1 MNDIIESANYKK
13 AVALTQSIKVNAKLA
28 EQSLY
33 EVCKGLKEIHDDK
46 LYKELGYDTFE
57 SYSEDELSIK
67 RHMAYKYVAV
77 AEIENVES
85 IQHLGV
91 TKLSLLAKLDEP
103 EIEEIKQNTDLESTS
118 VRELKAKIA
127 DLKKANDR
135 LLEKVDE
142 AEKKAENSRKS
153 EEKACGKLSIL
164 QTDTEFYK
172 KKIEQLEREISEHK
186 DFENLPIVQALNVEK
201 EELEAK
207 IRELENRPVE
217 VAVADNS
224 EEIEKLKEAAKEAE
238 NKYFAMIE
246 KMSECDKEHADE
258 VKRIKAEYEKR
269 ITETSKA
276 ETVTV
281 SDDKAIFKAYLSNA
295 VDASKRLLGFINSHE
310 NEPFFKDKT
319 RELFNSILNQIEDKV

>member
-46 LYKELGYDTFE
+46 LYKELGYENFE
-57 SYSEDELSIK
+57 SYSEDELNIK
-67 RHMAYKYVAV
+67 RHMAYKYVTV

-85 IQHLGV
+85 IQHLGI
-91 TKLSLLAKLDEP
+91 TKLSLLAKLDETERQDIQQTVP
-103 EIEEIKQNTDLESTS
+103 VESVS

-135 LLEKVDE
+135 LIEKVDE

-153 EEKACGKLSIL
+153 EEKACGKLSVL

-186 DFENLPIVQALNVEK
+186 DFENLPIVQALNAEK

-246 KMSECDKEHADE
+246 KMSESDKEHADE

-269 ITETSKA
+269 ITESKA

-295 VDASKRLLGFINSHE
+295 VDASKRLIEFIKSHE
-310 NEPFFKDKT
+310 SEPFFKDKT
-319 RELFNSILNQIEDKV
+319 RELFNSILMQIEDKT

>member
-33 EVCKGLKEIHDDK
+33 EVCRSLKEIHDDK
-46 LYKELGYDTFE
+46 LYKELGYETFE
-57 SYSEDELSIK
+57 SYSEDELNIK
-67 RHMAYKYVAV
+67 RHMAYKYVTV
-77 AEIENVES
+77 AGIENVES
-85 IQHLGV
+85 IQHLGI
-91 TKLSLLAKLDEP
+91 TKLSLLAKLDETERQDIQQTVP
-103 EIEEIKQNTDLESTS
+103 VESVS

-127 DLKKANDR
+127 DLKKANDH

-142 AEKKAENSRKS
+142 AEKKAETSRKS

-207 IRELENRPVE
+207 IKELENRPVE
-217 VAVADNS
+217 IAVADNS
-224 EEIEKLKEAAKEAE
+224 EEIKELKAAAKEAE

-246 KMSECDKEHADE
+246 KMSESDKEHANE
-258 VKRIKAEYEKR
+258 VKRIKAEYEQKLKEVPASET
-269 ITETSKA
+269 IT
-276 ETVTV
+276 
-281 SDDKAIFKAYLSNA
+281 DDKAVFKAYLANA
-295 VDASKRLLGFINSHE
+295 IDASKRLLDFV
-310 NEPFFKDKT
+310 KT
-319 RELFNSILNQIEDKV
+319 HSDNKLYAEKSKELMSNIISQIEDIS

>member
-57 SYSEDELSIK
+57 SYSEDELNIK

-85 IQHLGV
+85 IQHLGI
-91 TKLSLLAKLDEP
+91 TKLSLLAKLDETERQDIQQTVP
-103 EIEEIKQNTDLESTS
+103 VESVS

-135 LLEKVDE
+135 LIEKVDE
-142 AEKKAENSRKS
+142 AEKKAETSRKS

-172 KKIEQLEREISEHK
+172 KKIEQLERDISENNSL
-186 DFENLPIVQALNVEK
+186 EVQALNTEK

-207 IRELENRPVE
+207 IRELESRPVE
-217 VAVADNS
+217 VAVAVADNS
-224 EEIEKLKEAAKEAE
+224 EEIEKLKAAAKEAE

-246 KMSECDKEHADE
+246 KMSESDKEHANE
-258 VKRIKAEYEKR
+258 VKRIKAEYEQKLKEVPASET
-269 ITETSKA
+269 IT
-276 ETVTV
+276 
-281 SDDKAIFKAYLSNA
+281 DDKAVFKAYLANA
-295 VDASKRLLGFINSHE
+295 IDALKRLLEFVSEHKDDAFYKTKSKELISSVLDKIEINE
-310 NEPFFKDKT
+310 VE
-319 RELFNSILNQIEDKV
+319 

>member
-13 AVALTQSIKVNAKLA
+13 AVALTQSIKINAKLA

-33 EVCKGLKEIHDDK
+33 EVCRSLKEVHDDK
-46 LYKELGYDTFE
+46 LYKELGYETFE

-77 AEIENVES
+77 ANLPNVES

-118 VRELKAKIA
+118 VKELKAKIA

-207 IRELENRPVE
+207 IKELENRPVE

-238 NKYFAMIE
+238 NEYFAMIE
-246 KMSECDKEHADE
+246 KMSESDKEHADE

-295 VDASKRLLGFINSHE
+295 VDASKRLLEFINSHE